1 MGSTHSDLTSEIKEL
16 KEIILD
22 LEDQNRHIKSLS
34 EAQLET
40 ITYLRKINNTYLDKN
55 DHLRRL
61 FVAGEKIQS

>member
-22 LEDQNRHIKSLS
+22 LEDQNRHLKSLS